1 MKLGISGKKISSTV
15 LISMTDVIFLL
26 LIFLLIASNFAA
38 QPGLPFT
45 LPGSTSQQRQTPQ
58 VLHVQYQNDNRIDFM
73 DGSYTIQ
80 TLGEALKNQFKSSDQ
95 VVRLSAQKDT
105 PLQNIVS
112 LMDIIRE
119 AGFERIFVATEPVN
133 K

>member
-38 QPGLPFT
+38 QTGLPFK